1 MKKIESINPYTNEV
15 IEVFTPLN
23 TSEIKEKIDKAH
35 EAFLEWRNTPVDERV
50 KYAEKAAQILMENQ
64 EKYAKLCTQEIGKLF
79 SEGMEVEVPA
89 SAGIF
94 GFYAAKAGEFLKPEV
109 VDGAMFS
116 KPTIHKIPTGVIFGI
131 TPWNYPL
138 IQVLRVAV
146 PNIMAGNVFI
156 TKHASNVQQ
165 TARAIEELFEEAGFP
180 SGIYTNLTMSSSD
193 VAMII
198 DDEKVAG
205 VSFTGSERVGTIIA
219 KQCASLIKPHAIELG
234 GSDPFI
240 VLEDADLEM
249 AVEMAFIGR
258 IGNCGQTCYSS
269 KRILIHESLYGEFV
283 EKYKE
288 KFEMLSPS
296 DPMKMSSTY
305 APMNSKSSCDDIL
318 SIVEKAVKQGA
329 KCITGGEKIK
339 SEPGAWIE
347 PTIISNI
354 TKDMDIYNEE
364 LFGPVAMV
372 FTFSTDKEALE
383 IANGVPFGLGSSV
396 ISKDIERAQKL
407 ALKIET
413 GMTAINSFMIA
424 EPAVP
429 FRGIKK
435 SGYGCELGK
444 EGFEE
449 FLNKKV
455 VLLVENQS

>member
-1 MKKIESINPYTNEV
+1 
-15 IEVFTPLN
+15 
-23 TSEIKEKIDKAH
+23 
-35 EAFLEWRNTPVDERV
+35 
-50 KYAEKAAQILMENQ
+50 
-64 EKYAKLCTQEIGKLF
+64 
-79 SEGMEVEVPA
+79 
-89 SAGIF
+89 
-94 GFYAAKAGEFLKPEV
+94 
-109 VDGAMFS
+109 MFS

-146 PNIMAGNVFI
+146 PNIMVGNVFI

-165 TARAIEELFEEAGFP
+165 TAKAIEELFEEAGFP